1 MAIDPA
7 DTFRQEAQDLFE
19 QLEQALLDM
28 EDRPD
33 DLELV
38 GTAFRALHTLKGSGA
53 MFGFDALA
61 AFAHHL
67 EAAFDQVRHG
77 VVAASPELVA
87 LALAAKDHLRA
98 LLEGSATT
106 DDPAGAALLV
116 RLEDVVAPARHRLPP
131 QAPAAGGSGD
141 DGPGGGGV
149 NANAGGGEAAIWRLT
164 VRLPADALATGTNP
178 LLLLDELR
186 ELGPCT
192 VIAHTETVPVLDLL
206 DPATLYLWWEVV
218 LTTDHPR
225 GDIEDVF
232 IFVRD
237 EMDLSIE
244 PVAASADKR
253 LGEILVE
260 RGEVTQAGIEDALA
274 RRPRIGTLL
283 VEGGTV
289 PPAEVEAAL
298 AEQAHARAPAPTGQ
312 RRPSGQESIRVSA
325 DRLDALM
332 DRVGE
337 LVISQAR
344 LKQLVAGH
352 DDIPLKAV
360 TEEIERLIAEL
371 RDTTM
376 GIRMVP
382 IASLFSRFR
391 RLVHDLSKDLGK
403 EVELSTSGE
412 DTELD
417 KTVIERLN
425 DPLVH
430 MVRNAIDHGLE
441 APDARLAAGKPRQG
455 KVHLSASH
463 SGAQVLISIQDDG
476 RGLDAE
482 RIRARAVENG
492 LIPAD
497 APVSDDELYQMIF
510 APGFSTAREVTS
522 VSGRGVGM
530 DVVKRTIESLRG
542 TVEVDSTPGRQTVVT
557 LKLPLTLAIIDG
569 LLVRVG
575 DGRYVL
581 PLSAVEECV
590 ELTAEADARSRGR
603 NFLNIRGDLVPFLR
617 LREFF
622 DSPLPAASF
631 QKVVIVSDG
640 DQRVGLVVDEV
651 IGDHQTV
658 IKSLSRLH
666 ADVESFSG
674 ATILGDGGVA
684 LILDVAHLIEI
695 GQVRDDVR
703 KVS

>member
-1 MAIDPA
+1 MTIDPA

-77 VVAASPELVA
+77 VLAASPDLVA
-87 LALAAKDHLRA
+87 LALAAKDHLRG
-98 LLEGSATT
+98 LLDGSASA
-106 DDPAGAALLV
+106 DDPAACALLD
-116 RLEDVVAPARHRLPP
+116 RLQDVVAPTRHRSPP
-131 QAPAAGGSGD
+131 QAPKADGLGD
-141 DGPGGGGV
+141 DGPGG
-149 NANAGGGEAAIWRLT
+149 AAKEGGEAAIWRLK

-186 ELGPCT
+186 DLGPCT
-192 VIAHTETVPVLDLL
+192 VIAHTEAVPVLDAF
-206 DPATLYLWWEVV
+206 DPSTLYLWWEVV
-218 LTTDHPR
+218 LTTARPR

-237 EMDLSIE
+237 DMNLSIE
-244 PVAASADKR
+244 PVAAASDKR

-260 RGEVTQAGIEDALA
+260 RGAVTQAGVEDALA
-274 RRPRIGTLL
+274 RRPRIGKLL
-283 VEGGTV
+283 VDGGAV
-289 PPAEVEAAL
+289 PPAQVEAAL
-298 AEQAHARAPAPTGQ
+298 AEQAHARAPAPAGQ
-312 RRPSGQESIRVSA
+312 RRPTGQESIRVSA

-352 DDIPLKAV
+352 EDIPLKAV

-403 EVELSTSGE
+403 EVELTTSGE

-441 APDARLAAGKPRQG
+441 APDVRLAAGKPRQG

-482 RIRARAVENG
+482 RIRARAVEHG
-492 LIPAD
+492 LIAAD
-497 APVSDDELYQMIF
+497 SSVPDAELFQMIF
-510 APGFSTAREVTS
+510 APGFSTAHEVTS

-542 TVEVDSTPGRQTVVT
+542 TVEVDSVAGHQTVVT

-590 ELTAEADARSRGR
+590 ELTSEADARSRGR

-622 DSPLPAASF
+622 ASPLPAAPF

-640 DQRVGLVVDEV
+640 DLRVGLVVDEV

-684 LILDVAHLIEI
+684 LILDVSHLIEI
-695 GQVRDDVR
+695 GQVRDEIR

>member
-1 MAIDPA
+1 MAADPA

-28 EDRPD
+28 ETRPD
-33 DLELV
+33 DMEPI

-61 AFAHHL
+61 SFAHHL
-67 EAAFDQVRHG
+67 EAAFDLVRHG
-77 VVAASPELVA
+77 TAAATPDLVA
-87 LALAAKDHLRA
+87 LALAAKDHLRG
-98 LLEGSATT
+98 LLDGTVAES
-106 DDPAGAALLV
+106 DPAGATLLQ
-116 RLEDVVAPARHRLPP
+116 RLEDVVAPAPRSAPP
-131 QAPAAGGSGD
+131 PVPAMRGAGD
-141 DGPGGGGV
+141 DGCG
-149 NANAGGGEAAIWRLT
+149 AAAIWRIAI
-164 VRLPADALATGTNP
+164 RLPADCLATGTNP

-186 ELGPCT
+186 ELGACT
-192 VIAHTETVPVLDLL
+192 VVAHTEAVPSLDRL
-206 DPATLYLWWEVV
+206 DPTSLYLWWEVV
-218 LTTDHPR
+218 LTTDRPR
-225 GDIEDVF
+225 GEIEDVF

-237 EMDLSIE
+237 DMELSIE
-244 PVAASADKR
+244 RVPAAADRR
-253 LGEILVE
+253 LGEILVD
-260 RGEVTQAGIEDALA
+260 RGDVSEARVEDALVA
-274 RRPRIGTLL
+274 QRPMLGTLL
-283 VEGGTV
+283 VETAGV
-289 PPAEVEAAL
+289 APAQVEAAL
-298 AEQAHARAPAPTGQ
+298 AEQAHARAVAPIGQ
-312 RRPSGQESIRVSA
+312 RRGQSQESIRVSA

-382 IASLFSRFR
+382 IGSLFSRFR

-403 EVELSTSGE
+403 EVELTTSGE
-412 DTELD
+412 ETELD

-441 APDARLAAGKPRQG
+441 SPDGRAAAGKPARG
-455 KVHLSASH
+455 RVHLSAVH

-476 RGLDAE
+476 RGLDAV
-482 RIRARAVENG
+482 RIRARAIENG
-492 LIPAD
+492 LIAAD
-497 APVSDDELYQMIF
+497 AQMTDAELYQLVF
-510 APGFSTAREVTS
+510 QPGFSTVREVTS

-530 DVVKRTIESLRG
+530 DVVKRTIDSLRG
-542 TVEVDSTPGRQTVVT
+542 TVEVECTPGSHTVVT
-557 LKLPLTLAIIDG
+557 LRLPLTLAIIDG

-590 ELTAEADARSRGR
+590 ELTTDADARSRGR
-603 NFLNIRGDLVPFLR
+603 NFLNIRGELVPFLR
-617 LREFF
+617 LRETFA
-622 DSPLPAASF
+622 SPLPAAPY
-631 QKVVIVSDG
+631 QKVVIVSEG

-684 LILDVAHLIEI
+684 LILDVAHLIEM
-695 GQVRDDVR
+695 GQVRDEIR
-703 KVS
+703 KIS

>member
-1 MAIDPA
+1 MANDPA

-28 EDRPD
+28 EVRPD
-33 DLELV
+33 DMELI

-61 AFAHHL
+61 EFAHHL
-67 EAAFDQVRHG
+67 EAAFDLVRHG
-77 VVAASPELVA
+77 VVPASPQLVA
-87 LALAAKDHLRA
+87 LALAAKDHLRG
-98 LLEGSATT
+98 LLEGTVSA
-106 DDPAGAALLV
+106 DDPQGAALLD
-116 RLEDVVAPARHRLPP
+116 RLHDVVAPARSIASSPASRVEPP
-131 QAPAAGGSGD
+131 GD
-141 DGPGGGGV
+141 DGPG
-149 NANAGGGEAAIWRLT
+149 IWRISI
-164 VRLPADALATGTNP
+164 RLPADCMTTGTNP

-186 ELGPCT
+186 ELGECT
-192 VIAHTETVPVLDLL
+192 VVAHDEGVPALDQL
-206 DPATLYLWWEVV
+206 DPTALSLWWEVV
-218 LTTDHPR
+218 LTTERPR
-225 GDIEDVF
+225 AAIEDVF

-237 EMDLSIE
+237 DMELTIE
-244 PVAASADKR
+244 PVVSADR
-253 LGEILVE
+253 TIGEILVE
-260 RGEVTQAGIEDALA
+260 RGEATQSAIIDALTN
-274 RRPRIGTLL
+274 RPKLGELL
-283 VEGGTV
+283 VETGAV
-289 PPAEVEAAL
+289 QPAQVEAAL
-298 AEQAHARAPAPTGQ
+298 AEQAHARGPAPTGQ
-312 RRPSGQESIRVSA
+312 RRNPGQESIRVSA
-325 DRLDALM
+325 ERLDALM

-403 EVELSTSGE
+403 EVELTTSGE
-412 DTELD
+412 ETELD

-430 MVRNAIDHGLE
+430 MVRNSIDHGLE
-441 APDARLAAGKPRQG
+441 SPDARQAAGKPRTG
-455 KVHLSASH
+455 RVHLSAVH

-476 RGLDAE
+476 HGLDAA
-482 RIRARAVENG
+482 RIRARAVEHG
-492 LIPAD
+492 LLAAD
-497 APVSDDELYQMIF
+497 AKLSDDELYQLIF
-510 APGFSTAREVTS
+510 HPGFSTAREVTN

-542 TVEVDSTPGRQTVVT
+542 TVEVESIPGRQTVVT
-557 LKLPLTLAIIDG
+557 LRLPLTLAIIDG

-617 LREFF
+617 LRELF
-622 DSPLPAASF
+622 DSPLPPAPY
-631 QKVVIVSDG
+631 QKVVIVSDNE
-640 DQRVGLVVDEV
+640 QRVGLVVDEV

-684 LILDVAHLIEI
+684 LILDVGHLIDI
-695 GQVRDDVR
+695 GQVRDDIR